1 MVNAIQKEL
10 ISRKDYI
17 DTPVR
22 TIYFGG
28 GTPSLLNR
36 EEISGIIN
44 IISEHFNVDANPEI
58 TLEANPDDLTEEYI
72 YNLKQTSVNRLS
84 IGVQSFRNAD
94 LQWMNRAHNA
104 EQALASIHAA
114 AVAGFENISIDLIYG
129 IPGMT
134 HEEWKEN
141 LDIALA
147 LPVQHLSCYC
157 LTVEPKTAL
166 GHFVK
171 KKFVQMPGEEI
182 SSQQFLTLIKMASD
196 AGFEQYEISN
206 LSKPGY
212 ISQHNSSYW
221 KGVHYL
227 GVGPSAHSFN
237 GFSRE
242 WNVSNNALYIKSVNE
257 NNRQSEMEVLTP
269 ENRFNEY
276 IMVSLRTVWGID
288 INYVQ
293 ENFGKEHAE
302 NLLKDAKEYI
312 EGGTLVLTNHHLLL
326 TEAGKLIADR
336 MASEL
341 FI

>member
-1 MVNAIQKEL
+1 MVDAIQKEL

-17 DTPVR
+17 NTPVK

-28 GTPSLLNR
+28 GTPSLLSK
-36 EEISGIIN
+36 EEIAQLIDTIKD
-44 IISEHFNVDANPEI
+44 HFGVEANAEI
-58 TLEANPDDLTEEYI
+58 TLEANPDDLTEDYI
-72 YNLKQTSVNRLS
+72 YSLRQTPVNRLS

-104 EQALASIHAA
+104 EQALKSIHSAA
-114 AVAGFENISIDLIYG
+114 AAGFSNLSIDLIYG

-134 HEEWKEN
+134 NDEWKEN
-141 LDIALA
+141 LDIALQ

-171 KKFVQMPGEEI
+171 KNFVQMPGEEI
-182 SSQQFLTLIKMASD
+182 SSQQFLTLIAMAAQ

-206 LSKPGY
+206 LSKPGFV
-212 ISQHNSSYW
+212 SQHNSSYW

-237 GFSRE
+237 GISRE

-276 IMVSLRTVWGID
+276 IMVSLRTAWGID

-293 ENFGKEHAE
+293 ENFGKLLTD
-302 NLLKDAKEYI
+302 NLIESAREYI
-312 EGGTLVLTNHHLLL
+312 EDGTLVLRNNHLIL
-326 TEAGKLIADR
+326 TGTSKLIADR